1 MANIKIDFY
10 RVQMP
15 EDTQTTFEQIIDRV
29 RIGPND
35 ANRNE
40 DYRGVPVRLQES
52 SAQGDWRY
60 AEMIRIRL
68 DEVPLRASLSV
79 GSIGPFDFEE
89 DEGIGEETAFLYNTN
104 LRVMALQ
111 RNRFGVSPN
120 MISLYF
126 TMKGHTNRFIVLQ
139 PIIQLD
145 AFRRVSKFG
154 IIRKFDIRIAGL
166 ENFQDF
172 RGMGYSGHALAGLME
187 NFRAPTVSVSLS
199 MGKGS
204 RRGSLSIEAIMDEIR
219 SAMRLSESNAV
230 QKIEVTGRE
239 YNEAEIE
246 VIDLLKDRMTEMV
259 EVQLD
264 QNRRIPYEG
273 RKTALREALRRRSDE
288 LARMFVLP
296 GD

>member
-15 EDTQTTFEQIIDRV
+15 QDTQPSFEQIIDTV
-29 RIGPND
+29 QIAPND

-40 DYRGVPVRLQES
+40 DYHGVPIRLQES
-52 SAQGDWRY
+52 SSQGDFRY
-60 AEMIRIRL
+60 AKMIRIRL
-68 DEVPLRASLSV
+68 DEVPLRASLSA

-89 DEGIGEETAFLYNTN
+89 DEGIGEETAFLYNMN
-104 LRVMALQ
+104 LRVMVVQ

-120 MISLYF
+120 MIALYF
-126 TMKGHTNRFIVLQ
+126 NMKGHINGFIVLE

-145 AFRRVSKFG
+145 AFRRVSQLG

-172 RGMGYSGHALAGLME
+172 RGMGYSGEALAGLME

-199 MGKGS
+199 MGRT
-204 RRGSLSIEAIMDEIR
+204 RRGSLSIGNILDQIR
-219 SAMRLSESNAV
+219 SALRFTGSNAV

-239 YNEAEIE
+239 DDQHEIE
-246 VIDLLKDRMTEMV
+246 VIDILKDRMTEMV
-259 EVQLD
+259 DVQLD
-264 QNRRIPYEG
+264 PNRRLPHEG
-273 RKTALREALRRRSDE
+273 RKSALREALRRRSDE

-296 GD
+296 GE